1 MFTPLA
7 YNKNTQIEIDR
18 FDNSGYSTD
27 TSVKAMGIGI
37 PDTDFYSIGSGCNAG
52 TIAVQ
57 AFPNASDT
65 KSPYGA
71 ESKWL
76 FWSHEAS
83 SVSAWW
89 QLYIAGADNT
99 QIGGG
104 SNYSMLDN
112 TVGTP
117 KGGFF
122 VSLRERSGG
131 GGNND
136 GLLWLNSGSDWASGE
151 GLYDWDNPEPI
162 RIAITFKKD
171 TPVNEGTFY
180 ASLNGQTMT
189 ATWENRSGYNVQARK
204 WLCDICPTGQDV
216 KIGHGYS
223 TKVQR
228 TGVDSGSFSEI
239 TYFTSSLSQEEMNAI
254 TAQPYGAPLNFLS
267 KRNDASKENEANVDY
282 VIRQENKVQ
291 TSGDT
296 ITSQLNG
303 VFAYANKG
311 QTSDAPTQAKTVADS
326 LANVTSGSA
335 LNTELDEYRLRE

>member
-189 ATWENRSGYNVQARK
+189 ATWENRSG
-204 WLCDICPTGQDV
+204 
-216 KIGHGYS
+216 S
-223 TKVQR
+223 
-228 TGVDSGSFSEI
+228 
-239 TYFTSSLSQEEMNAI
+239 
-254 TAQPYGAPLNFLS
+254 
-267 KRNDASKENEANVDY
+267 
-282 VIRQENKVQ
+282 
-291 TSGDT
+291 
-296 ITSQLNG
+296 
-303 VFAYANKG
+303 
-311 QTSDAPTQAKTVADS
+311 
-326 LANVTSGSA
+326 
-335 LNTELDEYRLRE
+335 